1 MTVQLRP
8 QQTEKVAGPGAKVPV
23 TVVIC
28 ARNEEENLPEALASV
43 RWAEAVVVVDSRS
56 PDRTAEI
63 ALGAGAEVVQFD
75 YPGHGPKKQQW
86 ALENL
91 AFRTEWMLF
100 LAADERIPP
109 ELRSEISDAVRDGDA
124 DGYCLDRE
132 FWFLGRPLRCFRP
145 NWTLRLFKH
154 RLARL
159 ENLGLN
165 DLPGTGD
172 LEVHEHVVL
181 DGGRVGFLR
190 SPLRH
195 DDDRSLAAWL
205 ERHNRYTTWEAH
217 LYRRF
222 RGEPVGV
229 GPLGFLRLDP
239 VRRKRVLRRIW
250 VRLPC
255 RPLLRFVV
263 WYGLRRGFLD
273 GPQGFFFCALM
284 AWYELTISAKLYEL
298 EREGRPR
305 A

>member
-1 MTVQLRP
+1 
-8 QQTEKVAGPGAKVPV
+8 
-23 TVVIC
+23 
-28 ARNEEENLPEALASV
+28 
-43 RWAEAVVVVDSRS
+43 VVVVDSRS
-56 PDRTAEI
+56 ADRTAEI
-63 ALGAGAEVVQFD
+63 ALDAGAEVVQFD

-91 AFRTEWMLF
+91 RFRTEWVLF
-100 LAADERIPP
+100 LAADERVPP
-109 ELRSEISDAVRDGDA
+109 ELRGEISAAVRAGQA

-132 FWFLGRPLRCFRP
+132 FWFMGRSLRCFRP
-145 NWTLRLFKH
+145 NWALRLVRH

-159 ENLGLN
+159 EDLGLG

-172 LEVHEHVVL
+172 IEVHEHVVL

-190 SPLRH
+190 SPLRP
-195 DDDRSLAAWL
+195 DADRGLGAWL
-205 ERHNRYTTWEAH
+205 ERHNRYATWEAH

-222 RGEPVGV
+222 RREPVGV

-239 VRRKRVLRRIW
+239 VRRKRVLRRVW

-284 AWYELTISAKLYEL
+284 AAYELTIAAKLYEL
-298 EREGRPR
+298 EQEGRPR
-305 A
+305 G